1 LARKAASIGHLDELN
16 IANWLTRVSIFLL
29 VGLGPRRAVLLRTP
43 YHPLRH
49 RTRRKWLRRRSLQGS
64 EGPNPQRLTI
74 FMHGTVQ
81 PYF

>member
-1 LARKAASIGHLDELN
+1 LVRKAASIGHLDELN

-49 RTRRKWLRRRSLQGS
+49 RTRKNGCEDDLFKV
-64 EGPNPQRLTI
+64 QRDPT
-74 FMHGTVQ
+74 
-81 PYF
+81 PSA